1 MDERST
7 ASSAASVPWL
17 ERLGW
22 RLPAAIVGLA
32 ALARVVRWLQT
43 AVMMNDGPI
52 FIRLARQIRDGD
64 WNAALRYEFHPL
76 YPIAI
81 ALVEPLT
88 GDWER
93 AAVAVS
99 VIAGALSVL
108 ALFALLRDTF
118 DRRVAAIGAFLLAVH
133 PIAIEQA
140 DVQSDALY
148 LAFFVWSAALLWRAL
163 SRDDARAAFAA
174 GVVAGLAYLVR
185 PEGLGAVVVGGI
197 LIAWQLA
204 RRDLRF
210 PRASRVSVAL
220 CLGAALA
227 SAPYVAFISSHNGAF
242 TLTGKKSVAG
252 VLGITALHAWITR
265 GTVEYKPEKPVD
277 PLLAERP
284 DLERP
289 ARGVRPF
296 RNAPVATGFAKYPAA
311 AKRLLGV
318 SLKAARPEI
327 AVLLVFGLFAARGR
341 PGLRGRTFAI
351 YTGLYAFVLLGLSAN
366 SAYVSRRHVLPVA
379 TLLFGYAALGVP
391 MLAAAITALPGLRG
405 RLATPAVATG
415 LLVVVG
421 ALALGKALGPDRQ
434 SSLGERRAA
443 EWIAAHGALA
453 AGEAVASV
461 KQRVAYYAD
470 APHVDLRRAPHAELL
485 LPYLRRERARYVVV
499 DDEERLEFDTL
510 VERERDAVQ
519 LRHTETGDG
528 HGAFVYE
535 VR

>member
-1 MDERST
+1 M
-7 ASSAASVPWL
+7 PWL

-22 RLPAAIVGLA
+22 RLPAALVLLA
-32 ALARVVRWLQT
+32 AVARVVRWLQT

-52 FIRLARQIRDGD
+52 FIGLARQIHDGD
-64 WNAALRYEFHPL
+64 WNAALIYEFHPL

-81 ALVEPLT
+81 ALIEPLI

-93 AAVAVS
+93 AAVTVS
-99 VIAGALSVL
+99 VLAGALAVL
-108 ALFALLRDTF
+108 ALFVLLRDAF

-140 DVQSDALY
+140 DVQSEALY

-163 SRDDARAAFAA
+163 SHQDARAALAA

-185 PEGLGAVVVGGI
+185 PEGLGAVIVGAI

-204 RRDLRF
+204 RRRIPF
-210 PRASRVSVAL
+210 PRAARVSAAL

-227 SAPYVAFISSHNGAF
+227 TGPYIAFISAHNGAF

-252 VLGITALHAWITR
+252 VLGITALHAWVTR
-265 GTVEYKPEKPVD
+265 GTVEYKPEKPLD

-284 DLERP
+284 DLEPP

-296 RNAPVATGFAKYPAA
+296 RNAPVTTGFAKYPAA
-311 AKRLLGV
+311 ATRLFSA
-318 SLKAARPEI
+318 SLKAVRPEI
-327 AVLLVFGLFAARGR
+327 TVLLVFGLFAARGR
-341 PGLRGRTFAI
+341 PGLRGRYFAV
-351 YTGLYAFVLLGLSAN
+351 YAGLYAFVLLGLSAN

-379 TLLFGYAALGVP
+379 TLLFGYAALGVT
-391 MLAAAITALPGLRG
+391 MLAAALGALPGLRG
-405 RLATPAVATG
+405 RLAIPTVATG

-421 ALALGKALGPDRQ
+421 ALGLGKALAPDRA
-434 SSLGERRAA
+434 SALPERRAA
-443 EWIAAHGALA
+443 EWIATHGALA
-453 AGEAVASV
+453 PGEAVASV
-461 KQRVAYYAD
+461 KQRVAYYAG
-470 APHVDLRRAPHAELL
+470 ASYVDLRRAPHVELL
-485 LPYLRRERARYVVV
+485 LPYLRREKARYVVV
-499 DDEERLEFDTL
+499 DEEERIEFETL
-510 VERERDAVQ
+510 VVRERDAVQ
-519 LRHTETGDG
+519 LRHTEPGDG